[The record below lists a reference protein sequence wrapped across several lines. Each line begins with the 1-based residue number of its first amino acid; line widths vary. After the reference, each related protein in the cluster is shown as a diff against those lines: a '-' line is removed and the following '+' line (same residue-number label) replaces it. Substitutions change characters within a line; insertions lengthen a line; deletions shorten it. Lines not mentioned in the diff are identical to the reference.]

1 MMATLNGT
9 NVTKYDAGG
18 SGDNIISD
26 GYIKSVEKVWI
37 DSYTL
42 GTSGLTSATSICI
55 GILPENARLTDIVVH
70 LPILGVALTSATCY
84 CCTGA
89 TVDTSTFFGTLAP
102 DGLPSATA
110 FGPAT
115 ATTVRLAS
123 GYMNP
128 TLPTGSTTKVYISI
142 HQSDGKTM
150 AGTGATIR
158 SILKYT

>member
-1 MMATLNGT
+1 MATLNGG
-9 NVTKYDAGG
+9 NVAKYDAGG
-18 SGDNIISD
+18 SGDSIISD

-42 GTSGLTSATSICI
+42 TAGLTTTTSICI

-70 LPILGVALTSATCY
+70 LPILGVALTSASIY
-84 CCTGA
+84 ACTGA
-89 TVDTSTFFGTLAP
+89 TVATSTFFGQLNP
-102 DGLPSATA
+102 DGLPGLA

-115 ATTVRLAS
+115 ATTVRLSS

-128 TLPTGSTTKVYISI
+128 TLPTGTTTKVYITI

-150 AGTGATIR
+150 AATGGTIR